1 MNFMN
6 ENKNSVDPRERSDLT
21 VGSVPAALLRFSLP
35 LLLGNVLQLAYGMAD
50 RFWAGRFLGKEA
62 LGAVS
67 LASLAIFVLIG
78 FAWGVTMGSSIL
90 VSQAWGAKDAQG
102 VRRAV
107 ANSFVVG
114 GVLALLCTLLISGLS
129 RPVLSLMGTPPEVM
143 GQAAAY
149 LSVMGV
155 GVALIFGFNLVSSI
169 FRAIGDS
176 VTPLKFLALAV
187 TLNAALDPV
196 FMLGWGPI
204 PGMGVAGAAA
214 ATVFAEGIAFFW
226 SIRYLQRQGG
236 DARVVIARDTI
247 DAGIMGRILRLGL
260 PTGVQQVIISLG
272 ITVIQWFINAYGT
285 DAIAAIGAQINIDNL
300 FFLPSMSLHLAVAA
314 MVGQNVGAGRFA
326 RARRTLAWGL
336 VFCAASSLTFALLS
350 LVVPEALLR
359 PFLREEDAAAL
370 RIGVSILRILA
381 LPYLCVTA
389 MVVFNGFFNGT
400 GDTAAAMVMSLVSLW
415 GVRIPSVW
423 LLQSIMGLDGV
434 WWGIAVGYVGSVVPG
449 FIYYS
454 RGFWRRKALASY
466 RSHHAAVDKGV

>member
-359 PFLREEDAAAL
+359 PFLRE
-370 RIGVSILRILA
+370 IGRAHV
-381 LPYLCVTA
+381 
-389 MVVFNGFFNGT
+389 
-400 GDTAAAMVMSLVSLW
+400 
-415 GVRIPSVW
+415 
-423 LLQSIMGLDGV
+423 
-434 WWGIAVGYVGSVVPG
+434 
-449 FIYYS
+449 
-454 RGFWRRKALASY
+454 
-466 RSHHAAVDKGV
+466 